1 VVAAGTSR
9 VKSRDMKLAPR
20 DVLAELRR
28 ICLALPG
35 ATETVTFGNPTFQVH
50 QKTFCVLEDYRGEL
64 SVCFKV
70 GKQEQAA
77 FLKDPRFYRT
87 PYVGHHG
94 WVSLR
99 INAAP
104 LDWNEVSDLA
114 TTSHQTVSAG
124 RSRRR
129 AARIAN

>member
-1 VVAAGTSR
+1 MRLAAPEALSR
-9 VKSRDMKLAPR
+9 
-20 DVLAELRR
+20 LRGV
-28 ICLALPG
+28 CLALPD

-70 GKQEQAA
+70 GKQHQSL

-87 PYVGHHG
+87 PYVGQHG

-99 INAAP
+99 IHAAP
-104 LDWNEVSDLA
+104 VNWKEIAELA
-114 TTSHQTVSAG
+114 ANSYRCVSAG
-124 RSRRR
+124 RTRRR
-129 AARIAN
+129 TARTV